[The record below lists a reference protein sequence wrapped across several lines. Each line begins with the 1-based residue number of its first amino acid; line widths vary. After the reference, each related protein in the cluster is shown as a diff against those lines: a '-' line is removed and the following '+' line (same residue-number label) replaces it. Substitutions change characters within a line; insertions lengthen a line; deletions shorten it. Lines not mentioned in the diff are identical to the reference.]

1 MLEGYTE
8 ISREQIHRSDLNT
21 ADVMKPLITF
31 DSIIDTDVGLII
43 LIAKKYRNPNIFN
56 LELLDSMTVK
66 DLAGV
71 LYARPIEN
79 PISICT
85 NVALPEID
93 ELYQDFMDN
102 YYQDVLEYSITTEL
116 INTIEIWNK
125 NYIVSEDGIY
135 LVNNNGTQEK
145 KYTNSNLKAATL
157 YNGNIYVLKQE
168 DKNIDI
174 RSISDTFTDTS
185 FLIFNVDNDEIC
197 QKIKLF
203 ETDNEKIVLIGTNR
217 HLRCIVKSKVDSTII
232 NDKIEFDGTDIVNVS
247 LLEIQNIGESFKVFV
262 TVSNSSYHKFYIY
275 NIY

>member
-116 INTIEIWNK
+116 INTIEIWEK
-125 NYIVSEDGIY
+125 YGGIHTTILCKTQSEIDLLDQY
-135 LVNNNGTQEK
+135 YELK
-145 KYTNSNLKAATL
+145 K
-157 YNGNIYVLKQE
+157 
-168 DKNIDI
+168 
-174 RSISDTFTDTS
+174 
-185 FLIFNVDNDEIC
+185 C
-197 QKIKLF
+197 
-203 ETDNEKIVLIGTNR
+203 
-217 HLRCIVKSKVDSTII
+217 
-232 NDKIEFDGTDIVNVS
+232 DKI
-247 LLEIQNIGESFKVFV
+247 LLENAKKANILNTFPQYYFKH
-262 TVSNSSYHKFYIY
+262 TEDDYIREVSNTPLVAKTIYIPRY
-275 NIY
+275 QFNFDIDDKGKRSVNKSPSIMRIYEGIANIFMAYDIYKRTDLYGKEETEDNQ